1 MKVVKYSIFFLMS
14 LFVFSVIPKVQGQ
27 ERYIMNLQGY
37 NEQPYHFGFIL
48 GGNQMLFDLKTIDNL
63 SSKMWTTDQL
73 PDFNAESAYVYSVTV
88 HGAPGFSVGIL
99 GNLLLNNYVDLRFIP
114 TLSFGSRSL
123 EYKIRA
129 LGLNDGTIADT
140 IFTINKQLNSTY
152 LTFPLIFKYRSWR
165 QNNVGG
171 YFLGGASFSIDLA
184 AAKRSKLNDN
194 IGVIKLHPHDINLQ
208 AGAGFDF
215 YNKYFKLGVEAKMIY
230 GLKNLIISENDIYS
244 GSIRQLHSKIFML
257 TFTFE

>member
-1 MKVVKYSIFFLMS
+1 MKVVKYSLVFLFF
-14 LFVFSVIPKVQGQ
+14 LFVFSVLPTVQGQ
-27 ERYIMNLQGY
+27 ERYVMNLQGY

-63 SSKMWTTDQL
+63 SSKVWTTDQL
-73 PDFNAESAYVYSVTV
+73 PDFNAHSAQVYSVTV
-88 HGAPGFSVGIL
+88 QGAPGFSVGIL
-99 GNLLLNNYVDLRFIP
+99 GNLLLNKYVDLRFIP

-123 EYKIRA
+123 QYKIRA
-129 LGLNDGTIADT
+129 QGLNGGNIDSTIIIT
-140 IFTINKQLNSTY
+140 KQLNSTY

-171 YFLGGASFSIDLA
+171 YFLGGASLSIDMA
-184 AAKRSKLNDN
+184 AAKQSKLNDN
-194 IGVIKLHPHDINLQ
+194 IGIIKLHPHDLSLQ

-215 YNKYFKLGVEAKMIY
+215 YNKYFKLGIEAKMIY
-230 GLKNLIISENDIYS
+230 GLKNLIIRENDIYS
-244 GSIRQLHSKIFML
+244 GSISQLHSKIFML